1 MIFQH
6 FQKKVFF
13 PLGDVK
19 CGLEI
24 GDIVTSKSMKWPWQT
39 HFIADPN
46 DLEKVPQEMHND
58 LPKLASCIGL
68 IGLTVLLGIRKKGGL
83 KHFAQLLSSN
93 ERYYYISTILSVLPT
108 LSIFSILGN

>member
-1 MIFQH
+1 M
-6 FQKKVFF
+6 
-13 PLGDVK
+13 K
-19 CGLEI
+19 CGLKI

-93 ERYYYISTILSVLPT
+93 ERYYYISTSVAPEHARARKMPVRSQFLMLEHT
-108 LSIFSILGN
+108 RCSIF